1 MDISKKIQAHKNALN
16 QSTLSSG
23 SHRELKTE
31 QRKFPRTELSCPVE
45 VLSDTAPDGNALAQ
59 SRTDNIS
66 NGGCY
71 ITLATSSL
79 ATSSRATS
87 ATFSPGSMVKLNLK
101 IPRQTPNT
109 YLLESHQRQA
119 RIVRIEPARPGK
131 SGKSNIQENT
141 EIGLALEFSDP
152 CELSLD

>member
-1 MDISKKIQAHKNALN
+1 MDIGKKIQAHKLSLQPGA
-16 QSTLSSG
+16 LSSR

-45 VLSDTAPDGNALAQ
+45 LISDAAPNGSVPAQ

-71 ITLATSSL
+71 LTLASSSTL
-79 ATSSRATS
+79 TT
-87 ATFSPGSMVKLNLK
+87 GNMVKLNLK

-109 YLLESHQRQA
+109 YLLEPLKIQA
-119 RIVRIEPARPGK
+119 RVVRIEPARQDK
-131 SGKSNIQENT
+131 SCKSTIEEDN

-152 CELSLD
+152 CRLSLD